1 MKSRLVNKHG
11 LTKTKSLF
19 GFKKKKNFILFAAL
33 QTKIQFYFMRN
44 VSERLPDGKMVGKEK
59 LWHIAPPPS
68 CFPKHPHMLFQV
80 LMAHRIR
87 FWLMLYSSSKF
98 IAIPNIPPSRY
109 LWWQLTFFLIF
120 LWPAAVQW
128 PMHHNSSLEPPPGL
142 PPASSSSSLSSS
154 SSPSSSP
161 SPSLSSS
168 SSSSFSSSLIQIE
181 MSDWGIVSRQIC
193 CFSGKLIPGLE
204 ERNKEEL
211 KKSGKSRKLKL
222 FLNLVE

>member
-1 MKSRLVNKHG
+1 MSKVKFWSPDYGGIGWHKDEINIGEMGWGGAERVKEMLSG
-11 LTKTKSLF
+11 LRRKKDLQISWKADWLTNMVSPKPKACLDL
-19 GFKKKKNFILFAAL
+19 KKKNFILFAAL

-109 LWWQLTFFLIF
+109 LWWQLTFFFNI
-120 LWPAAVQW
+120 PMAGCCAVA
-128 PMHHNSSLEPPPGL
+128 H
-142 PPASSSSSLSSS
+142 AS
-154 SSPSSSP
+154 
-161 SPSLSSS
+161 
-168 SSSSFSSSLIQIE
+168 
-181 MSDWGIVSRQIC
+181 
-193 CFSGKLIPGLE
+193 
-204 ERNKEEL
+204 
-211 KKSGKSRKLKL
+211 
-222 FLNLVE
+222 

>member
-1 MKSRLVNKHG
+1 MSKVKFWSPDYGGIGWHKDEINIREMGWGGAERVKEMLSGLSRKKDLQISWKADW
-11 LTKTKSLF
+11 LTNMVWPKPKACLDF
-19 GFKKKKNFILFAAL
+19 KKKNFILFAAL

-109 LWWQLTFFLIF
+109 LWWQLTFFFNI
-120 LWPAAVQW
+120 PMAGCCAVA
-128 PMHHNSSLEPPPGL
+128 H
-142 PPASSSSSLSSS
+142 AS
-154 SSPSSSP
+154 
-161 SPSLSSS
+161 
-168 SSSSFSSSLIQIE
+168 
-181 MSDWGIVSRQIC
+181 
-193 CFSGKLIPGLE
+193 
-204 ERNKEEL
+204 
-211 KKSGKSRKLKL
+211 
-222 FLNLVE
+222 